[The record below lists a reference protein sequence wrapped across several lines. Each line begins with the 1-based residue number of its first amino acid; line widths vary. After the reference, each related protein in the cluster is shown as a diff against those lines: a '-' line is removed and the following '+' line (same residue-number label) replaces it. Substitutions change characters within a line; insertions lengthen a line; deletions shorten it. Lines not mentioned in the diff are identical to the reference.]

1 LSIPILSSVNTIH
14 FEPLLAGHVLGC
26 AQRQVK
32 VVCLPKILSGTNA
45 FEISDIQEDETA
57 AGLTRRSESNN
68 VLLKGMSRE
77 KCSPLAQCRSFFLGS
92 QPTRLNVHSYFR
104 EWSSSAPRSYF
115 VSACEAE
122 KRCSPVVPFLLP

>member
-1 LSIPILSSVNTIH
+1 M
-14 FEPLLAGHVLGC
+14 
-26 AQRQVK
+26 
-32 VVCLPKILSGTNA
+32 LSGANA
-45 FEISDIQEDETA
+45 FEISDIERMDIGAHQP
-57 AGLTRRSESNN
+57 GILGRNN